1 MQIKVSKNRKGII
14 KRAAARTNQV
24 EFKR

>member
-14 KRAAARTNQV
+14 KRTAARTNQV